1 MSYAISQRT
10 KEIGIR
16 MALGAEA
23 KAVQKLF
30 VREGMWL
37 VLISV
42 GLGLPMALAAARLAT
57 SMLYGVR
64 PYDMA
69 TFSIV
74 PVVLWVVALM
84 ACWIPSRRA
93 SRVDPMVALRVD

>member
-1 MSYAISQRT
+1 
-10 KEIGIR
+10 
-16 MALGAEA
+16 
-23 KAVQKLF
+23 VQKLF
-30 VREGMWL
+30 VRDGMWL

-42 GLGLPMALAAARLAT
+42 GLGLPIALGAARLAT

-69 TFSIV
+69 TFCVV
-74 PVVLWVVALM
+74 PVVLLVVALM

-93 SRVDPMVALRVD
+93 SRVDPIVALRVD